1 VWRRRSGA
9 GQARRLG
16 WAEPGEKQGAKG
28 CRHQDDEADLAKL
41 TPIAEGWQAEGGPAT
56 IDHDRRRPGKLSPA
70 GDLRDRAGRGRGR
83 GSRMGGSY

>member
-1 VWRRRSGA
+1 MWGRRSGA

-16 WAEPGEKQGAKG
+16 WAEPGQKQGAKG
-28 CRHQDDEADLAKL
+28 RRHQDDEADLAEL

-70 GDLRDRAGRGRGR
+70 GDQRDRAGRCS